1 VLQTNNLV
9 KEVYILA
16 IMSRWF
22 VFKIMAFYAVGLDE
36 FIKFTESGI
45 SANDNSSVW

>member
-1 VLQTNNLV
+1 MLQTNNLV
-9 KEVYILA
+9 KKVYKMA
-16 IMSRWF
+16 IMLRWF
-22 VFKIMAFYAVGLDE
+22 AFKIMAFYAVGLDE